1 MRDADLEARLGE
13 EVVSDPETA
22 RKAGDVLSEALVGHL
37 AMTDADGPYV
47 VPISFAYDGEEI
59 HFHGGEGKKAAA
71 LEREPR
77 ICLSATTQPRP
88 MKGGNACAFNFDY
101 RSVLAYGTARLL
113 AGPAERDAALRAI
126 IAKYHPETVT
136 APLDQGM
143 LEKTKVYSLAIRA
156 LTYRQHPEV

>member
-1 MRDADLEARLGE
+1 MEAKAKRRPPWNASPGS
-13 EVVSDPETA
+13 VSRP
-22 RKAGDVLSEALVGHL
+22 
-37 AMTDADGPYV
+37 
-47 VPISFAYDGEEI
+47 
-59 HFHGGEGKKAAA
+59 
-71 LEREPR
+71 PR
-77 ICLSATTQPRP
+77 SPRP
-88 MKGGNACAFNFDY
+88 AKGDNACAFNFDY

-136 APLDQGM
+136 APLNQGM